1 MEARLASLRDM
12 VEGDKVDRKGRADG
26 TRWRAASGQ
35 KPLTRGYA
43 QQVLDKKGKAPGGG
57 PGSARGAAPKPEQV
71 VDRLEEMG
79 EFVKLPDFV
88 PFTQTGASSASASKV
103 SSNLAQ
109 KIAQDQGS
117 AREVA
122 EFLEGLGLSRY
133 CSLFTEHGFDDME
146 SVLEMQDP
154 HMDAMGIAMGHK
166 LKIAKRIRELKPPP
180 TPPQPRSAR
189 SSMRRAQFSP
199 SAPTVA
205 EPAPATAGGS
215 LLDGVYDEE
224 AEAAGFAAAVMAW
237 RQGAAAEAAPAEEAG
252 PSGSFWSK
260 LGEDAGWENR
270 DPQMSAGGD
279 SGFWTPAAA
288 QRPVSPTE
296 ARSTGTEEV
305 SPTRPKAACY
315 RCFTQYFVGA
325 PGTVEADGKG
335 FATEECARAHMEE
348 KEAKAA
354 RLEELSSTQRKLQ
367 ERIELVDT
375 VQADP
380 AAAEGPAAP
389 PSALSYEPA
398 VPAFDAAEPADDV
411 FAPLPVARELLPP

>member
-12 VEGDKVDRKGRADG
+12 VEGDKVKRKGGSDG

-43 QQVLDKKGKAPGGG
+43 QQVLDKKAPSGS
-57 PGSARGAAPKPEQV
+57 GSARGAAPKPEQV

-88 PFTQTGASSASASKV
+88 PFAQTGGSAASASKV

-122 EFLEGLGLSRY
+122 DFLDGLGLSRY

-189 SSMRRAQFSP
+189 STLRRAQFSP

-205 EPAPATAGGS
+205 EPPTVAGAYASGGNS

-224 AEAAGFAAAVMAW
+224 AEAAGFKAAVMAW
-237 RQGAAAEAAPAEEAG
+237 RQGGAAQEEAAPAEA
-252 PSGSFWSK
+252 PSPGGGGSFWAK
-260 LGEDAGWENR
+260 LSGEGAGWENR
-270 DPQMSAGGD
+270 DPQTSAGD
-279 SGFWTPAAA
+279 SGWNPAASL
-288 QRPVSPTE
+288 RPVTPTE
-296 ARSTGTEEV
+296 ARETATD
-305 SPTRPKAACY
+305 SPSRAKAACY
-315 RCFTQYFVGA
+315 RCFTQFFIGD
-325 PGTVEADGKG
+325 PGTVEADGHH
-335 FATEECARAHMEE
+335 FFSEACAAAHAEDQARA
-348 KEAKAA
+348 AA
-354 RLEELSSTQRKLQ
+354 RREELSSTQRKLQ
-367 ERIELVDT
+367 DRIELVDR
-375 VQADP
+375 VQAEAAPEAPLEPVEP
-380 AAAEGPAAP
+380 AAAA
-389 PSALSYEPA
+389 
-398 VPAFDAAEPADDV
+398 
-411 FAPLPVARELLPP
+411 FAPQPVERELLPP